1 MARQSVKV
9 FVHQRTSEMCEKFW
23 TLSPETRVNI
33 RTVGA
38 RKPPMMTGF
47 QAEENLTGRAQKNVR
62 KILDVISTPFRI
74 NPSCGMTVQL
84 PAQTVTRNQKYLTLF
99 WFNHAPGL
107 FLREFFSVR
116 RLLCSPPVQRGWCGS
131 GLRSLLPS
139 GFDTRDKHSSLP
151 RRPLGTRNVLAV
163 HRR

>member
-38 RKPPMMTGF
+38 RKPPMMAEF

-62 KILDVISTPFRI
+62 KILDVIRNAGCFLSSLYSVSFLSYFCFLLT
-74 NPSCGMTVQL
+74 SHGMQSGISDYSARSDHL
-84 PAQTVTRNQKYLTLF
+84 
-99 WFNHAPGL
+99 
-107 FLREFFSVR
+107 VR
-116 RLLCSPPVQRGWCGS
+116 RSEHPVR
-131 GLRSLLPS
+131 
-139 GFDTRDKHSSLP
+139 
-151 RRPLGTRNVLAV
+151 A
-163 HRR
+163 